1 MKKTLSTIA
10 ASIFFLS
17 GCAFNVTLMPRDS
30 GKVYTGEMAG
40 SGNGTGT
47 MTIKMDGDDTCT
59 GPVARVATKESFGFA
74 NTYMTNSKGKVT
86 NALTT
91 VATSG
96 DVTIKAI
103 LSCTSGKGLRCEM
116 TGQGG
121 GGGVCVD
128 DAGRIFDALAI
139 RK

>member
-1 MKKTLSTIA
+1 MKKLILSA
-10 ASIFFLS
+10 AAILLVSA
-17 GCAFNVTLMPRDS
+17 CAFNVTLMPRDS
-30 GKVYTGEMAG
+30 GKTYSGEMMG
-40 SGNGTGT
+40 SGNGAGT
-47 MTIKMDGDDTCT
+47 MTIKLDGDETCT
-59 GPVARVATKESFGFA
+59 GPVARVASKESFGFA
-74 NTYMTNSKGKVT
+74 NTYMANSRGR
-86 NALTT
+86 AASAFTT

-103 LSCTSGKGLRCEM
+103 LSCTGGKGLRCEM

-121 GGGVCVD
+121 GGGICVD

>member
-1 MKKTLSTIA
+1 MKKLIFTA
-10 ASIFFLS
+10 AAMLLVS

-30 GKVYTGEMAG
+30 GKFYTGEMAG
-40 SGNGTGT
+40 PGNGTGT
-47 MTIKMDGDDTCT
+47 MTIKMEGDDVCT
-59 GPVARVATKESFGFA
+59 GPVARVASNESFGFA
-74 NTYMTNSKGKVT
+74 NTYLANSKGKVSS
-86 NALTT
+86 ALTT

-121 GGGVCVD
+121 GGGICVD
-128 DAGRIFDALAI
+128 DSGRIFDALAI